1 MLCYARFTC
10 DIKNKARNS
19 TISIV
24 MNSRSLYTVYER
36 IQRVNKSGRLLYL
49 DVCVKACYA
58 ASLCAMQSLK
68 QCSCTVFCSQV
79 IDTIT
84 EWFINAVETSRR
96 QVNDTAM
103 TQRLLSVSTT
113 EWLNLLF
120 LQYNS
125 YCSHRICSHWWKFI
139 FKKDNNWSFSTQAH
153 SRKTLSNQYNPSLFQ
168 ALSP

>member
-1 MLCYARFTC
+1 MTEMQDMAACFFQFLMRLNSKSVFLYNKLLLSEILDFSPLNISCTTHQWKLVGLSFRHSIHGQKIELQVPDLSMFNIHMLCYARFTC

-84 EWFINAVETSRR
+84 E
-96 QVNDTAM
+96 
-103 TQRLLSVSTT
+103 
-113 EWLNLLF
+113 
-120 LQYNS
+120 
-125 YCSHRICSHWWKFI
+125 
-139 FKKDNNWSFSTQAH
+139 
-153 SRKTLSNQYNPSLFQ
+153 
-168 ALSP
+168 